1 MNIRLVI
8 MGRQVCPDCFPPC
21 NLPTEAQN
29 VCMSGP
35 GEFKTCPFCRQ
46 QIRQEAVKCRYCGE
60 WLEDEKH
67 SVPSRASKGNVL
79 EPPASAA
86 QQSASPSGFNIWP
99 IVRDVTII
107 WVLTS
112 LGGMVA
118 GVAGPR
124 QNTETVWTTT
134 GVVLSNVLFGIV
146 GFCISGCLAK
156 GNRWKHLGCVAF
168 FVWLTSIVNVFLG
181 FPFEQW
187 LSGVYLPF
195 LLMGVGGGLSYLF
208 KRRT

>member
-1 MNIRLVI
+1 M
-8 MGRQVCPDCFPPC
+8 
-21 NLPTEAQN
+21 
-29 VCMSGP
+29 
-35 GEFKTCPFCRQ
+35 
-46 QIRQEAVKCRYCGE
+46 KCRFCGE

-67 SVPSRASKGNVL
+67 SVPSRTAEEHVS
-79 EPPASAA
+79 EPLASAV
-86 QQSASPSGFNIWP
+86 QQSATPSGFNIWP

-107 WVLTS
+107 WVLCF

-124 QNTETVWTTT
+124 QNTETVWTST
-134 GVVLSNVLFGIV
+134 GVVFADVLFGIV

-156 GNRWKHLGCVAF
+156 GNRWKHLGYVAF

-181 FPFEQW
+181 FPFEQR
-187 LSGVYLPF
+187 LSGVYFPF

>member
-1 MNIRLVI
+1 
-8 MGRQVCPDCFPPC
+8 
-21 NLPTEAQN
+21 
-29 VCMSGP
+29 MSGA

-46 QIRQEAVKCRYCGE
+46 EIRQEAVKCRYCGE
-60 WLEDEKH
+60 WLEVEEH
-67 SVPSRASKGNVL
+67 SVADRTSKGNVS
-79 EPPASAA
+79 EPLASAA
-86 QQSASPSGFNIWP
+86 QQSATPSGFNIWP
-99 IVRDVTII
+99 IARDVVII

-112 LGGMVA
+112 LGGVVA

-124 QNTETVWTTT
+124 QTTETVWTST
-134 GVVLSNVLFGIV
+134 GVILSNVLFSIV

-156 GNRWKHLGCVAF
+156 RSRWKHLGYVAF

-187 LSGVYLPF
+187 LSSVYLPF